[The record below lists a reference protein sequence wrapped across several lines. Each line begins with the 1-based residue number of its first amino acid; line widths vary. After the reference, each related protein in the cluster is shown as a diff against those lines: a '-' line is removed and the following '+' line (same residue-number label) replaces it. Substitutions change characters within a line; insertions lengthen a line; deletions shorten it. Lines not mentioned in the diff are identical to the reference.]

1 MCNTPTLGE
10 VNKYYIVIGLLNLRT
25 LHYVIKPFTL
35 MLSSVYEKSFEQHN
49 NNFNFD
55 TSLSKHPW
63 NI

>member
-55 TSLSKHPW
+55 TSLSKHP
-63 NI
+63 